1 MGVTQDSLK
10 MQRCVPSRLRN
21 KFSKFYKISSVKNK
35 IVLKILWLCFSG
47 HSVLSQFSVC
57 CFLRVLSQLTHVTN
71 YCFTPICDFYRVL
84 GYTWC
89 SGLAS
94 RLVFCSSCG
103 MLYRRSWPF
112 SLSRNINT
120 HCLHVK

>member
-71 YCFTPICDFYRVL
+71 YCFTPICGFYRVL
-84 GYTWC
+84 GYT
-89 SGLAS
+89 
-94 RLVFCSSCG
+94 
-103 MLYRRSWPF
+103 
-112 SLSRNINT
+112 
-120 HCLHVK
+120 